1 MKCMSTVEARNTLL
15 KIKNEYNLKKK
26 QLGLYDKFIDRHQVS
41 IVGGAFFMC
50 ALCLSIS
57 FGMQN
62 SNAEGSNTVA
72 IVTEVMS
79 FVFFIVTIAIAF
91 VTGARKSTKNK
102 IEKQLLNL
110 RDEAVAFKKYT
121 KEHGNITRDELGF
134 WRDVEHDTSQK
145 NKKNKSTLRYQI
157 IGVLIII
164 IVLSAPF
171 IVSFVINTLQANSSN
186 IEQLHINQARCLD
199 DAHAKYM
206 KAWNDAD
213 KDGDGSVSY
222 ADGATNIT
230 TSYFDGVI
238 SCYRT
243 YKTSDS
249 EDYIADYQAKRQQEV
264 DKYTA
269 WLESQKSTVIQKVDY
284 QIQSPVHT
292 GLSCSS
298 NTIGSTVYTHCGP

>member
-1 MKCMSTVEARNTLL
+1 MSAVEVSNTLL
-15 KIKNEYNLKKK
+15 KIKNEYKLKKK
-26 QLGLYDKFIDRHQVS
+26 QLELYDKFIDRHQVS
-41 IVGGAFFMC
+41 IVGGVFFMC

-62 SNAEGSNTVA
+62 SNAEGSNIVA
-72 IVTEVMS
+72 IATEAMS

-121 KEHGNITRDELGF
+121 KEHGNVTRDELGF
-134 WRDVEHDTSQK
+134 WRDMEHDTSQK
-145 NKKNKSTLRYQI
+145 NKINKSTLRYQI
-157 IGVLIII
+157 IGALIII
-164 IVLSAPF
+164 IVLSTPF
-171 IVSFVINTLQANSSN
+171 VIGLVINTLHANSSN
-186 IEQLHINQARCLD
+186 TDQLHINQARCLD

-222 ADGATNIT
+222 ADGATSIT

-269 WLESQKSTVIQKVDY
+269 WLESQKSTVMQKVDY
-284 QIQSPVHT
+284 QIQSPVRT

-298 NTIGSTVYTHCGP
+298 SAIGSTVYTHCSP